1 MISLHA
7 LASFIL
13 PAQSTSLRVF
23 DQPAKSGQRSYN
35 PSEPPPAAHF
45 TAKIHPREREVSA
58 EVNGFFLNHW
68 PFADAK
74 SRKKFVAAGFPQ
86 VTCFYYPTALNDRIS
101 FACYLLTLLFLIDD
115 LLEDMSFE
123 AGSSYNERLILL
135 SKGESLPDRS
145 VPVEWITYDL
155 WNDMRTCD
163 EVLANEI
170 LEPVFTFM
178 RAQTDKTRLQIKELG
193 HYLKY
198 REKDVGKA

>member
-13 PAQSTSLRVF
+13 PAQSTSLKVF

-35 PSEPPPAAHF
+35 PSEPPPAARF

-101 FACYLLTLLFLIDD
+101 FACYLLTLLFLID
-115 LLEDMSFE
+115 
-123 AGSSYNERLILL
+123 
-135 SKGESLPDRS
+135 GE
-145 VPVEWITYDL
+145 
-155 WNDMRTCD
+155 
-163 EVLANEI
+163 
-170 LEPVFTFM
+170 
-178 RAQTDKTRLQIKELG
+178 
-193 HYLKY
+193 
-198 REKDVGKA
+198 